1 MHVPTSKFHI
11 NHTAYTLRC
20 PRDRFFS
27 PDSNKAPAAEAPAPE
42 ESKVQEAP
50 QKKKDADLK
59 IILLGDSAVGKSKLV
74 ERFLMSDFDPQQD
87 STFALTVFRHT
98 AQVEGKGWEID
109 FWDTAG
115 QERFASM
122 HPSYYHRADAC
133 ILVFDIGRKIT
144 YQHLK
149 QWHAELEKYRK
160 DIPVI
165 VVANKIDSRPEAA
178 GQPFAF
184 ATKRKLP
191 LMYSSAS
198 NGMNVVQVF
207 EQAIQLAVAAKQKE
221 PEDFYGQVLE
231 TIDYLDQKQKER
243 AEEKTAAE
251 TKKEQEVAA
260 AAK

>member
-1 MHVPTSKFHI
+1 MRLLFMHLCLSLCHSI
-11 NHTAYTLRC
+11 CIRH
-20 PRDRFFS
+20 RDRFFS
-27 PDSNKAPAAEAPAPE
+27 PDSNKAPVVE
-42 ESKVQEAP
+42 EKPVQEEAKA
-50 QKKKDADLK
+50 QEEKKKKDADLK

-98 AQVEGKGWEID
+98 AQVENKEWAID

-133 ILVFDIGRKIT
+133 ILVFDIMRKIT

-149 QWHAELEKYRK
+149 QWYAELEKYRK

-198 NGMNVVQVF
+198 TGMNVVQVF
-207 EQAIQLAVAAKQKE
+207 EEAIKLAVASKQTE

-243 AEEKTAAE
+243 AEEHA
-251 TKKEQEVAA
+251 AA
-260 AAK
+260 AAKIAQSASPAAQ